1 MAGFVSA
8 HGIEGRIECRNV
20 LLCTGKICGSAV
32 FFYGIVSK
40 VKIRES
46 RKTENIRMEKTT
58 EETENIRMEKNYRRN
73 REYLYGV
80 NLWKKNV
87 E

>member
-1 MAGFVSA
+1 MIFKKLKETLSEFIDAL
-8 HGIEGRIECRNV
+8 RD
-20 LLCTGKICGSAV
+20 
-32 FFYGIVSK
+32 
-40 VKIRES
+40 
-46 RKTENIRMEKTT
+46 T

-73 REYLYGV
+73 REYLYRV